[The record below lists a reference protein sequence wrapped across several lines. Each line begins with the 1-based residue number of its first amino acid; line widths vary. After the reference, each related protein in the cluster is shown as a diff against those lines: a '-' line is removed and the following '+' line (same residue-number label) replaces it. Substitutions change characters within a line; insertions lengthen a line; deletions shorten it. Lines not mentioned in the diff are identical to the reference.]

1 MPAVEIKYEDIYFD
15 PKVQTLCVTTSF
27 TCPNYNHSHS
37 CPPVAPYLEE
47 EVSKYKKFFLIYSQ
61 FDLEN
66 HIKEVKAKHPK
77 RSEYRIKLAF
87 QMKSLFREDLDEE
100 FNKFLESFNGEYK
113 ERLLLYDG
121 TCRICLNKEEGGCT
135 FDDGKPCRYPNR
147 RKYSMEAVGIEVIR
161 SIHQLQKTNKIHIE
175 YPSNKYSYRFGL
187 ACFK

>member
-1 MPAVEIKYEDIYFD
+1 
-15 PKVQTLCVTTSF
+15 
-27 TCPNYNHSHS
+27 
-37 CPPVAPYLEE
+37 
-47 EVSKYKKFFLIYSQ
+47 VSKYKRFFLIYSK

-87 QMKSLFREDLDEE
+87 QMKNLFREDLDEE
-100 FNKFLESFNGEYK
+100 FAKYLENFDEKYE

-135 FDDGKPCRYPNR
+135 FDDGLPCRYPNK

-161 SIHQLQKTNKIHIE
+161 SVHQLQKKNKIDIE

>member
-15 PKVQTLCVTTSF
+15 PKVQTLCVSPSF

-47 EVSKYKKFFLIYSQ
+47 DVSQYNKFFLIYSI

-77 RSEYRIKLAF
+77 RSEYRIKFDF
-87 QMKSLFREDLDEE
+87 QMKSLFREDLDDE
-100 FNKFLESFNGEYK
+100 FTMFLENYEDEHEEK
-113 ERLLLYDG
+113 LLLFDG
-121 TCRICLNKEEGGCT
+121 TCRICLNNDDGGCT
-135 FDDGKPCRYPNR
+135 FDAGKPCRYPNR
-147 RKYSMEAVGIEVIR
+147 KKYSMEAVGIEVIR
-161 SIHQLQKTNKIHIE
+161 SVYDLKKSNKMDIE